1 MTTKS
6 AVDLLQEQ
14 IEAVR
19 REAFA
24 AGYEAAMALIREAAS
39 RPAPD
44 MAGPAPAPA
53 PSAAPPHRR
62 RRRAAAPPAPPRQ
75 RRAGRR
81 LSPLDR
87 AARRPPRR
95 NSQRPAARARRGP
108 RLHLDPPGA
117 GPARSPPGGR
127 AGRRQQDL
135 APPRLERDEVWRNR
149 RVVFVLVKM
158 WCLRFKDGAGYG
170 GQPAWHDPTRW
181 ICGSGRS
188 GRLNGKGCR
197 AARRRRGLGW
207 ASAR

>member
-62 RRRAAAPPAPPRQ
+62 RRRAAAPPARPR
-75 RRAGRR
+75 RGANAELVAGFLR
-81 LSPLDR
+81 SIAPR
-87 AARRPPRR
+87 AARPAEIRSGLRR
-95 NSQRPAARARRGP
+95 ERGVV
-108 RLHLDPPGA
+108 LA
-117 GPARSPPGGR
+117 YTSI
-127 AGRRQQDL
+127 RQALGQ
-135 APPRLERDEVWRNR
+135 LEAR
-149 RVVFVLVKM
+149 RVVEQVADSKT
-158 WCLRFKDGAGYG
+158 WR
-170 GQPAWHDPTRW
+170 H
-181 ICGSGRS
+181 
-188 GRLNGKGCR
+188 
-197 AARRRRGLGW
+197 LG
-207 ASAR
+207 